1 MVLLKISTPLACLV
15 NAMYSVDFD
24 KMFSMKQVISHSL
37 ESPAVGE
44 SRPNHQISDF
54 RPPSSP
60 QLGTHITLSQ
70 EN

>member
-15 NAMYSVDFD
+15 NAMYAVDFD
-24 KMFSMKQVISHSL
+24 KTFSMKQVISHSL

-44 SRPNHQISDF
+44 SRPDHRISDF
-54 RPPSSP
+54 RPPFSP
-60 QLGTHITLSQ
+60 QSGTHITLSQ